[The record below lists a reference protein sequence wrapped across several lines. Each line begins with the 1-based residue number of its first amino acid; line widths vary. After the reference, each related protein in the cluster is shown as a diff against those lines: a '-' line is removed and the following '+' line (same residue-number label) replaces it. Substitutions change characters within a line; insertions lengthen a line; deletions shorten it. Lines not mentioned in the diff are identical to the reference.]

1 MERLIARD
9 WGRFTFHVYCLHCNL
24 LTNHHQK
31 GKNQHCSAQRKNKK
45 RWNVNKGHNLSG
57 KCTCTTVGITVQ
69 SSYIFWATNCHHN
82 NYLQLIWAGCY
93 WPVWMVFTLM
103 RKRFTWEV
111 WKDSW
116 HMTTLTMTTILHS
129 KTNEWTNANIL
140 WGLKQFK
147 RNPVSYILIKM
158 TSTFDNVG
166 NSEENLIQ
174 LNPTQLY
181 L

>member
-116 HMTTLTMTTILHS
+116 HMTTLTMTTFCTQRLMNELMPTYCGVWNNS
-129 KTNEWTNANIL
+129 KETQCHTFWSK
-140 WGLKQFK
+140 WHQ
-147 RNPVSYILIKM
+147 PLIM
-158 TSTFDNVG
+158 
-166 NSEENLIQ
+166 
-174 LNPTQLY
+174 
-181 L
+181 